1 MRLLARAPALHAFA
15 LGTALLRATCVI
27 LGSAMGLLGLFSA
40 MGMLPTLSTGFA
52 RSFAI
57 VGEILRSAALR

>member
-1 MRLLARAPALHAFA
+1 
-15 LGTALLRATCVI
+15 
-27 LGSAMGLLGLFSA
+27 MGLLGLFSA

>member
-1 MRLLARAPALHAFA
+1 MRTVASAPALHAFA
-15 LGTALLRATCVI
+15 RRPALLRATCVI

>member
-1 MRLLARAPALHAFA
+1 MRTVAAAALHAFA
-15 LGTALLRATCVI
+15 GGTALLRPTCVI
-27 LGSAMGLLGLFSA
+27 LGSTMGLLGLFPA